1 VTEPAQAPGAF
12 FEQRYRRDPDP
23 WQFAT
28 SPYEQR
34 CYDIT
39 LASLPRQR
47 YERAFEPGCSVGAL
61 TERLA
66 ARCGSLLAMDGAPT
80 AVREAR
86 RRCAPQPHVE
96 VCCGEVPTAWP
107 AGGFDLIL
115 LSELGYYFTRP
126 ALEHLF
132 DRALESLDPGGD
144 LVAVHWRGES
154 ADHLLSG
161 DEVHRILAVAARRD
175 RAARQGPIER
185 QESIERQDPIVSHIE
200 GAFRLEVWRR

>member
-34 CYDIT
+34 RYDIT

-115 LSELGYYFTRP
+115 LSELATTSHARRWNTFSIGRSK
-126 ALEHLF
+126 A
-132 DRALESLDPGGD
+132 
-144 LVAVHWRGES
+144 W
-154 ADHLLSG
+154 
-161 DEVHRILAVAARRD
+161 ILAGTWSQCTGGV
-175 RAARQGPIER
+175 RAPTTCCPETRSTASWLSPRAETAPRGKAP
-185 QESIERQDPIVSHIE
+185 SSAKSPSS
-200 GAFRLEVWRR
+200 GKTPS